1 MERERDRLDLPES
14 QPALLIMDVFK
25 GQMTDA
31 VRKILKDNNII
42 IEKVPANLTYLFQPL
57 DVQGGPNGYV
67 KRMMKNKFT
76 LWYAN
81 QIDQALEAGESLE
94 SIDVSLK
101 LSIIKPLHAKWI
113 MEVYNHMTSA
123 AGKPICLKGWQV
135 SGISEAVCKG
145 LKEMAHIDPFHDIDP
160 LTETQCQDE
169 NVLLHEREMYIQDA
183 VEDDSDSEYEDNDG
197 NIFNI
202 LEDDDDDDL

>member
-1 MERERDRLDLPES
+1 MNKIIIPYVERERDRLDLPES

-25 GQMTDA
+25 GKMTDA

-94 SIDVSLK
+94 S
-101 LSIIKPLHAKWI
+101 
-113 MEVYNHMTSA
+113 
-123 AGKPICLKGWQV
+123 
-135 SGISEAVCKG
+135 
-145 LKEMAHIDPFHDIDP
+145 
-160 LTETQCQDE
+160 
-169 NVLLHEREMYIQDA
+169 
-183 VEDDSDSEYEDNDG
+183 
-197 NIFNI
+197 
-202 LEDDDDDDL
+202 